1 MEFSVASL
9 GDAMLVDA
17 ALVGAVFVGA
27 SSPRTV
33 RLFFVSELL
42 RTACAPDV
50 TGSNEDVE
58 TAACAA
64 AVTRPVRSSRV
75 VFVCA
80 RWVVVEGFGI
90 EASIRGVR
98 VSDA

>member
-1 MEFSVASL
+1 
-9 GDAMLVDA
+9 MLVDA

-42 RTACAPDV
+42 RTACAPDA

-80 RWVVVEGFGI
+80 RVVAEGFGI